1 MIRVMITASEN
12 QKIII
17 EGIKHILEKDQ
28 EIEVI
33 ALASSKDEMMN
44 LCEHYHPDVVLMNDI
59 TSDFD
64 VMEAI
69 QNIKTKFESTQVIIL
84 TENTNNSNIINAFI
98 HGANGYMLKETNS
111 DELIMAIKSAAMG
124 LSVMYKKST
133 IQLMHQLQD
142 IKSDH
147 NSSTE
152 LMDVNLTDR
161 EISIIKHIISG
172 MENKEIAK
180 NLYVSEGTVKNAI
193 SKILKKLDLCNRIQ
207 LVVFVMKNDLLN
219 HKNLTR
225 G

>member
-1 MIRVMITASEN
+1 MIKVMITASEN

-17 EGIKHILEKDQ
+17 EGIKHILERDH

-33 ALASSKDEMMN
+33 ALASNKDEMMN
-44 LCEHYHPDVVLMNDI
+44 LCEQYHPNVVLMNDI
-59 TSDFD
+59 TSDFN

-124 LSVMYKKST
+124 LSVMYKKSS
-133 IQLMHQLQD
+133 IQLMHQLQY
-142 IKSDH
+142 INSDY
-147 NSSTE
+147 NSPPK
-152 LMDVNLTDR
+152 LVDVNLTDR
-161 EISIIKHIISG
+161 ELSIIKHIIKG

-207 LVVFVMKNDLLN
+207 LVVYVMKNDLLN
-219 HKNLTR
+219 HKKLTS
-225 G
+225 

>member
-1 MIRVMITASEN
+1 MITASEN

-17 EGIKHILEKDQ
+17 EGIKHILERDH

-33 ALASSKDEMMN
+33 ALASNKDEMMN
-44 LCEHYHPDVVLMNDI
+44 LCEQYHPNVVLMNDI
-59 TSDFD
+59 TSDFN

-124 LSVMYKKST
+124 LSVMYKKSS
-133 IQLMHQLQD
+133 IQLMHQLQY
-142 IKSDH
+142 INSDY
-147 NSSTE
+147 NSPPK
-152 LMDVNLTDR
+152 LVDVNLTDR
-161 EISIIKHIISG
+161 ELSIIKHIIKG

-207 LVVFVMKNDLLN
+207 LVVYVMKNDLLN
-219 HKNLTR
+219 HKKLTS
-225 G
+225 

>member
-1 MIRVMITASEN
+1 MIRVMITSSEN

-44 LCEHYHPDVVLMNDI
+44 LCEYHYPDVVLMNDI

-69 QNIKTKFESTQVIIL
+69 RNIKTKFESTQVIIL
-84 TENTNNSNIINAFI
+84 TENTNHSNIINAFI

-111 DELIMAIKSAAMG
+111 DELIMAIKSAAVG

-133 IQLMHQLQD
+133 IQLMHQLQN
-142 IKSDH
+142 INSNH
-147 NSSTE
+147 NFPAE
-152 LMDVNLTDR
+152 LVDVNLTDR
-161 EISIIKHIISG
+161 EISIIEHIING
-172 MENKEIAK
+172 MENKEIAR
-180 NLYVSEGTVKNAI
+180 NLYISEGTVKNEI

-207 LVVFVMKNDLLN
+207 LVVFVLKNDLLN